1 MLPARVKATIRC
13 SIPATR
19 QSCAPGAPTNARQMM
34 GPSGLAAMDM
44 DILPGVPAEDVDGL
58 GLIVCILGT
67 NPQKQPTVLEVFLD
81 IARMVLANQPGQNCA
96 DQSAR
101 ACGNRSTA
109 YGRYQRTA

>member
-1 MLPARVKATIRC
+1 
-13 SIPATR
+13 
-19 QSCAPGAPTNARQMM
+19 M

-58 GLIVCILGT
+58 GLIVCIPGP
-67 NPQKQPTVLEVFLD
+67 NPEKQPTVLEMFLK
-81 IARMVLANQPGQNCA
+81 ITRMVLANQPGQNRA
-96 DQSAR
+96 DQSTR